1 MRTSDPDLDLH
12 AGAVATALRLVRA
25 YLEHDHPT
33 LAPVFLV
40 APVLRGRC
48 GAVAVDVDVDVGF
61 ENDWSAETRDHLKS
75 AARAL
80 LNELGFET
88 RHINWDPALPYVLDF
103 GAPPTNHERIEA
115 IRCRQ
120 SRGQNDP

>member
-1 MRTSDPDLDLH
+1 MRTSVPELEQH

-25 YLEHDHPT
+25 NLEHDHPS

-40 APVLRGRC
+40 ACVYRGRC
-48 GAVAVDVDVDVGF
+48 GAISVDIGF

-80 LNELGFET
+80 LSDFGFET
-88 RHINWDPALPYVLDF
+88 RDLNWVPALPYVIIY
-103 GAPPTNHERIEA
+103 GAPPTNHERLTA
-115 IRCRQ
+115 FPRRRP
-120 SRGQNDP
+120 RGENGP